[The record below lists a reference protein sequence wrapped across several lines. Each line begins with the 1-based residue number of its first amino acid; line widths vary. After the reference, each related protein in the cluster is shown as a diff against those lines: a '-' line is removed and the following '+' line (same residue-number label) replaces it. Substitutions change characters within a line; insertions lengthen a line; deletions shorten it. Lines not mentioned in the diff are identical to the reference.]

1 MKYRLPTNDDYKIL
15 KEYVEEHYSNG
26 EKGISAS
33 LGLTNV
39 DYKEWVTKVN
49 RNSTQAD
56 DEWGKYY
63 LYLVFN
69 DDERLI
75 GLLNIRFDLENS
87 LREKYG
93 DIGYGVRP
101 SERRKGYA
109 TEMLKYALK
118 VCKEKNMDYVILGCY
133 ENNYGSNKT
142 IIKNGGILYK
152 KDIESKRLS
161 DYWEIDLCS
170 NYYKIKLK

>member
-1 MKYRLPTNDDYKIL
+1 MKYRLPKYEDINIL
-15 KEYVEEHYSNG
+15 KDYVEEHYSNY
-26 EKGISAS
+26 ERSISAS
-33 LGLTNV
+33 IGMTNMNF
-39 DYKEWVTKVN
+39 KEWVEKVN
-49 RNSTQAD
+49 RNSEKAD

-69 DDERLI
+69 DNNKLI
-75 GLLNIRFDLENS
+75 GLLNIRFDLTNE
-87 LREKYG
+87 LREQYG

-109 TEMLKYALK
+109 TEMLKHALAI
-118 VCKEKNMDYVILGCY
+118 CKEKNMKEAILGCY

-152 KDIESKRLS
+152 NDFEKRELS
-161 DYWEIDLCS
+161 DNWEIELKC
-170 NYYKIKLK
+170 NYYKIKI